1 VYIQYVNNYG
11 AASKL
16 IEQMRKDIP
25 KFSSFLVNQSSN
37 LADNFVQQPLEALLI
52 LPIQRLPRYELLL
65 RDIIKHTWKEHK
77 EYELLQQALKSVN
90 EMTNVINESK
100 RQAENMDTA
109 LDLQQR
115 ITNLSEDLIQPHRKY
130 MYSGTLTEIELGKPV
145 AQRSLFLF
153 SDILIISAEKTRKF
167 SNISH
172 YEEICI
178 LKLGECDAA
187 SISRYSIVIYIFLK

>member
-1 VYIQYVNNYG
+1 
-11 AASKL
+11 
-16 IEQMRKDIP
+16 MRKDIP
-25 KFSSFLVNQSSN
+25 KFSSFLINQSSN
-37 LADNFVQQPLEALLI
+37 LADNFAQQSLESLLI

-77 EYELLQQALKSVN
+77 EYELLQQALKAVN

-130 MYSGTLTEIELGKPV
+130 MHTGTLTEIELGKSV
-145 AQRSLFLF
+145 APRTLFLF
-153 SDILIISAEKTRKF
+153 SDILIISAEKIRKF

-187 SISRYSIVIYIFLK
+187 SIGKFLKFMYISRVF